1 MGCWLFVLVAESG
14 GGQVSVPAMLHTL
27 GLVHDVLT
35 HRELPFARDK
45 TRSNEGIRPVHWA
58 NRPDA

>member
-1 MGCWLFVLVAESG
+1 VCLCVCFSEHMFPTK
-14 GGQVSVPAMLHTL
+14 VSVPAVLHTL

-35 HRELPFARDK
+35 HRDLPFARDK